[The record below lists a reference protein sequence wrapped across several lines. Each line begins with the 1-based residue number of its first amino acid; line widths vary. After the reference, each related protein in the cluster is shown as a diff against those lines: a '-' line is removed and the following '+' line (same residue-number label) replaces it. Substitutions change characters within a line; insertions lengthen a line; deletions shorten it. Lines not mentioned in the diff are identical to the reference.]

1 MRPKELPI
9 AIDPGSPVPMA
20 HQIVTGLIRAIRGG
34 ALPPRMAL
42 PGTRSLADS
51 LRVSRNT
58 VLTAYAELSS
68 KGWIDASQGKGSF
81 VADLLPWVA
90 RPVGALEP
98 GPEGLAPPAF
108 NLPTRPDLATD
119 QLSRVCKL
127 SLGLPDPRLMPVDEL
142 GRAYSR
148 ALRRRSRDVLEY
160 GGPFGNPELRVALS
174 SFLGERR
181 GIAAS
186 PDSILITRGNQMSL
200 NLVAQGLIKPGDRAA
215 VEQPGNPQ
223 VSEILRNAGAR
234 LVGIPVDDQGLDA
247 AALAAVLQVSPIRLL
262 YLTPRFQIPTTAQLS
277 AERRER
283 ILRLAQEHRFCII
296 EDDSEAEYGFEDR
309 FVPPLAAG
317 PGSASVIYLFSFSR
331 LLAPGIRLG
340 LVFAPPDAVDRMARI
355 RRRADMQGDLALE
368 RAMAELLADGEIHRH
383 IHRVRG
389 VYQERRD
396 FLVQQLGLLFG
407 SRFRPTV
414 PTGGLSLW
422 VRTDPTFDLP
432 AWCLRCSGAR
442 LQLQPGREFMLDQ
455 EPLPA
460 FRLGFGSYEPAEM
473 ADILRRMEKALPE

>member
-9 AIDPGSPVPMA
+9 AIDPDSPVPMA
-20 HQIVTGLIRAIRGG
+20 HQIVTGLIRAIQGG
-34 ALPPRMAL
+34 ALPPRAAL
-42 PGTRSLADS
+42 PGTRVLADS

-68 KGWIDASQGKGSF
+68 KGWIAATHGSGSF

-90 RPVGALEP
+90 RPANASRPEP
-98 GPEGLAPPAF
+98 ERSGPPAF
-108 NLPTRPDLATD
+108 DLPARPDLATD
-119 QLSRVCKL
+119 QLTRVCKL

-142 GRAYSR
+142 GRAYLR

-160 GGPFGNPELRVALS
+160 GGPFGNRELRAALS

-181 GIAAS
+181 GMAVP

-215 VEQPGNPQ
+215 VEQPGSPQ
-223 VSEILRNAGAR
+223 ACEILRHAGAR
-234 LVGIPVDDQGLDA
+234 LVGIPVDEQGLDA
-247 AALAAVLQVSPIRLL
+247 AALAAVLQEGPIRLL

-277 AERRER
+277 AERREH
-283 ILRLAQEHRFCII
+283 ILRLAQEHRFGII
-296 EDDSEAEYGFEDR
+296 EDDSEAEYGFEER

-340 LVFAPPDAVDRMARI
+340 LVSASPDAVDRMARI

-368 RAMAELLADGEIHRH
+368 RAMAELVADGEIHRH
-383 IHRVRG
+383 IHRVRR

-396 FLVQQLGLLFG
+396 FLIRQMELRFG
-407 SRFRPTV
+407 SRFSLTV

-422 VRTDPTFDLP
+422 VRTDPSFDLP
-432 AWCLRCSGAR
+432 AWCERCAGAR
-442 LQLQPGREFMLDQ
+442 LQLQPGRDFMLDRS
-455 EPLPA
+455 PRPA

-473 ADILRRMEKALPE
+473 EDILRRMEKALPD